1 MENNMQIIQKNIS
14 EIRPDPEQPRKNFP
28 EKRIREMAKSIL
40 TEGIINPIEIDK
52 DGIIVT
58 GEMRWHAAKE
68 AGLTEVPVKI
78 IDPGENRFRRQ
89 VIENVH
95 HNTMTTMETAR
106 ALAKLLTAAPYVK
119 QGVDAGISELA
130 RKIGKDQKYITD
142 HTALLD
148 ENDDVQTY
156 LDKEDSKYSLIRE
169 INKYAPEKFKEEL
182 KKRVAKGEINSYR
195 VATELSTA
203 LKDNP
208 QKAQELLDADLD
220 GNDADA
226 IHIIKTIAPEE
237 KTVDDVADKIITYA
251 DYIVTTLVPELV
263 LQTSIIRRTNLTYA
277 LKRLDEHLKKYLT
290 GKEYNVEEGE
300 IINERKTLQENS

>member
-1 MENNMQIIQKNIS
+1 MQILQKNIN
-14 EIRPDPEQPRKNFP
+14 EIRPDPNQPRKNFP

-52 DGIIVT
+52 DGVIIT
-58 GEMRWHAAKE
+58 GEMRWRSAKE
-68 AGLTEVPVKI
+68 AGLTTVPVKV

-106 ALAKLLTAAPYVK
+106 ALSKLLTASPYVR
-119 QGVDAGISELA
+119 QGVDAGISDLSRE
-130 RKIGKDQKYITD
+130 IGKDQKYITD

-148 ENDDVQTY
+148 ETDDVQTY

-169 INKYAPEKFKEEL
+169 INKYAPEEFKEKL
-182 KKRVAKGEINSYR
+182 KKRVASGEINSWR
-195 VATELSTA
+195 VATELSRT
-203 LKDNP
+203 LRDRP
-208 QKAQELLDADLD
+208 EKAQELLDADLD

-290 GKEYNVEEGE
+290 GKEYNIEEGE